1 MNAPDQAP
9 ALPAPPEAPTGA
21 PPIAPPEAPTG
32 APLGATAEITRGTG
46 RLLSD
51 LGYDWLREFRLTTG
65 RRVDLIGVNRRG
77 AFAIIEVK
85 SSLADFRADG
95 KWRGYLD
102 WCDSFY
108 FAVAAEFPAGVLPAE
123 QGLIVADGFG
133 AAIVREAAPA
143 QLHPSRRKA
152 LTLRFA
158 RKAAR
163 RLNLMQDEALGGT
176 RKL

>member
-1 MNAPDQAP
+1 MSAPDA
-9 ALPAPPEAPTGA
+9 AAVSTEPPTAS
-21 PPIAPPEAPTG
+21 
-32 APLGATAEITRGTG
+32 LRATAGITRGAG

-51 LGYDWLREFRLTTG
+51 LGYDWLREFRLATG

-77 AFAIIEVK
+77 AFVVVEVK

-95 KWRGYLD
+95 KWRDYLD

-108 FAVAAEFPAGVLPAE
+108 FAVDSAFPADVLPAE

-143 QLHPSRRKA
+143 QLHASRRKA

-163 RLNLMQDEALGGT
+163 RLNVTQDDAAAEM
-176 RKL
+176 RQF

>member
-1 MNAPDQAP
+1 MNAPDA
-9 ALPAPPEAPTGA
+9 AVIKTAA
-21 PPIAPPEAPTG
+21 
-32 APLGATAEITRGTG
+32 ATAGITRGAG

-51 LGYDWLREFRLTTG
+51 LGYDWLSEVRLATG
-65 RRVDLIGVNRRG
+65 RRVDLMGVNRRG
-77 AFAIIEVK
+77 AFVIVEVK

-95 KWRGYLD
+95 KWRDYLD

-108 FAVAAEFPAGVLPAE
+108 FAVAADFPDDVLPAE

-143 QLHPSRRKA
+143 QLHASRRKA

-163 RLNLMQDEALGGT
+163 RLNLTQDESLGET

>member
-1 MNAPDQAP
+1 MSTPDA
-9 ALPAPPEAPTGA
+9 AAVLPAPIEAAT
-21 PPIAPPEAPTG
+21 
-32 APLGATAEITRGTG
+32 APLGASLGVSAGITRGAG
-46 RLLSD
+46 RLLSN
-51 LGYDWLREFRLTTG
+51 LGYDWLREFRLATG

-77 AFAIIEVK
+77 AVAIVEVK

-108 FAVAAEFPAGVLPAE
+108 FAVTAGFPAEVLPAE
-123 QGLIVADGFG
+123 QGLIVADGFD
-133 AAIVREAAPA
+133 AAIVREAAPTT
-143 QLHPSRRKA
+143 LHPSRRRA

-163 RLNLMQDEALGGT
+163 RLNLLQDDAPGLG
-176 RKL
+176 RKF

>member
-1 MNAPDQAP
+1 MNAPDQAA
-9 ALPAPPEAPTGA
+9 ALTAPPEAPAGAPQIA
-21 PPIAPPEAPTG
+21 PPI
-32 APLGATAEITRGTG
+32 APLGATAEITRGAG

-77 AFAIIEVK
+77 AFAFIEVK

-95 KWRGYLD
+95 KWRDYLD
-102 WCDSFY
+102 WCDRFY

-133 AAIVREAAPA
+133 AVIVREAAPA

>member
-1 MNAPDQAP
+1 MSAPDA
-9 ALPAPPEAPTGA
+9 AVLEAISTSS
-21 PPIAPPEAPTG
+21 
-32 APLGATAEITRGTG
+32 TAAITRGAG

-51 LGYDWLREFRLTTG
+51 LGYDWLREFRLATG

-77 AFAIIEVK
+77 AFVIVEVK

-95 KWRGYLD
+95 KWRDYLD

-108 FAVAAEFPAGVLPAE
+108 FAVDSAFPADVLPAE
-123 QGLIVADGFG
+123 QGLVVADGFG
-133 AAIVREAAPA
+133 AAIVREAPPA
-143 QLHPSRRKA
+143 QLHASRRKA

-163 RLNLMQDEALGGT
+163 RLNVSHDETLAGWS
-176 RKL
+176 

>member
-1 MNAPDQAP
+1 MNPPD
-9 ALPAPPEAPTGA
+9 ETGLA
-21 PPIAPPEAPTG
+21 E
-32 APLGATAEITRGTG
+32 PLGTTAEITRGAG

-51 LGYDWLREFRLTTG
+51 LGYDWLREVRLATG

-95 KWRGYLD
+95 KWRDYLE
-102 WCDSFY
+102 WCDAFY
-108 FAVAAEFPAGVLPAE
+108 VAVAADFPADVLPAE
-123 QGLIVADGFG
+123 QGLIVADGYS
-133 AAIVREAAPA
+133 AAIVREAPPA
-143 QLHPSRRKA
+143 QLHASRRKA

-163 RLNLMQDEALGGT
+163 RLNVSQDESLGGWS
-176 RKL
+176 

>member
-1 MNAPDQAP
+1 MNAPDQAV
-9 ALPAPPEAPTGA
+9 LE
-21 PPIAPPEAPTG
+21 
-32 APLGATAEITRGTG
+32 TASTTAGITRGAG
-46 RLLSD
+46 RLLSG
-51 LGYDWLREFRLTTG
+51 LGYDWLREYRLATG
-65 RRVDLIGVNRRG
+65 RRADLMGLNRRG
-77 AFAIIEVK
+77 AFTIVEVK

-95 KWRGYLD
+95 KWRDYLD

-108 FAVAAEFPAGVLPAE
+108 FAVAADFPAEVLPAE

-143 QLHPSRRKA
+143 HLHASRRKT

-163 RLNLMQDEALGGT
+163 RLNVIQDESLAET

>member
-1 MNAPDQAP
+1 MSAPDA
-9 ALPAPPEAPTGA
+9 AAVLPAPA
-21 PPIAPPEAPTG
+21 I
-32 APLGATAEITRGTG
+32 APLGATAEITRGAG

-65 RRVDLIGVNRRG
+65 RRVDLMGLNRGG
-77 AFAIIEVK
+77 AFVIVEVK

-95 KWRGYLD
+95 KWRDYLD

-108 FAVAAEFPAGVLPAE
+108 FAVAADFPAEVLPAAH
-123 QGLIVADGFG
+123 GLIVADGFG
-133 AAIVREAAPA
+133 AAILREAAPA
-143 QLHPSRRKA
+143 QLHASRRKA

-163 RLNLMQDEALGGT
+163 RLNVLQDDSLGET